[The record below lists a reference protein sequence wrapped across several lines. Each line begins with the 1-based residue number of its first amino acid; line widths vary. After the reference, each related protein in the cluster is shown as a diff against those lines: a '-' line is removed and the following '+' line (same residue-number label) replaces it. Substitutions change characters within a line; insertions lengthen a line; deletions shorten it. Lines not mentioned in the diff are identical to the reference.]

1 MTPTSLRKVLKS
13 LRTNPVTSRT
23 TRKSTFPSRIGL
35 EKLVKSVAKEEDSKF
50 HVLERYIEESKV
62 RLFLR
67 KGVHPYDYTDCM
79 DKIQEQ
85 QLPLNEAF
93 YGQLRDEHI
102 SDEDYQHARTALET
116 FQLQILGKY
125 PDSYLLSDLLLLAD
139 VFELLWSRP
148 RSPARPL
155 LVWLGPPASR

>member
-1 MTPTSLRKVLKS
+1 M
-13 LRTNPVTSRT
+13 
-23 TRKSTFPSRIGL
+23 
-35 EKLVKSVAKEEDSKF
+35 KSVAKEEESKF

-125 PDSYLLSDLLLLAD
+125 PDS
-139 VFELLWSRP
+139 
-148 RSPARPL
+148 
-155 LVWLGPPASR
+155 